1 MMKNENTANIYFLYG
16 NEKYLL
22 KKFYDKL
29 VKKSVPKNFTEFN
42 LNEFTN
48 ESTVDDIADA
58 VYALPF
64 MAEQKCVIVKDF
76 DVDKKNSVDI
86 SKLEELI
93 SDPVESTV
101 LIFTLPTLVVDTK
114 KSAKWR
120 NFIKLVK
127 KHGQIQQF
135 EKQELG
141 DLSKFII
148 KNCEKHG
155 SRITRQNANLIVEYA
170 GSDMKNLEN
179 ECSKLSAF
187 AGEREITRDDIENLV
202 VKNLETTVFILIKA
216 IIASDIKKAYSL
228 LYLLFSMGEE
238 PFAILAR
245 ISDTYVDLYRVRAAL
260 QSGKSARAPAEYGEY
275 KGREFRLTNAQ
286 RDIRNLS
293 TEKLVKSLD
302 LLRDTDLLLKSS
314 KMNGKVV
321 METLIVKLLLIR
333 NE

>member
-1 MMKNENTANIYFLYG
+1 MQNENKSNIYFLYG

-29 VKKSVPKNFTEFN
+29 LKKSVPKNFTEFN

-93 SDPVESTV
+93 SDPVETTV
-101 LIFTLPTLVVDTK
+101 LIFSLPTLIVDTK

-120 NFIKLVK
+120 NFIKLVNK
-127 KHGQIQQF
+127 YGNAEQF
-135 EKQELG
+135 EKQEIG
-141 DLSKFII
+141 DLVKFII
-148 KNCEKHG
+148 KICESHG
-155 SRITRQNANLIVEYA
+155 SRITKQNASLVVEYA

-179 ECSKLSAF
+179 ECKKLASF
-187 AGEREITRDDIENLV
+187 ASEREITRDDIENLV
-202 VKNLETTVFILIKA
+202 VKNLETTVFILIKS
-216 IIASDIKKAYSL
+216 IMLSDIKKAYSL
-228 LYLLFSMGEE
+228 LNLLFSMGEE
-238 PFAILAR
+238 PIGILAR
-245 ISDTYVDLYRVRAAL
+245 ISDNYVDLYRVNAAL
-260 QSGKSARAPAEYGEY
+260 HSGKNAKAPAEYGEY

-286 RDIRNLS
+286 RDIKGMPV
-293 TEKLVKSLD
+293 EKLVRSLD
-302 LLRDTDLLLKSS
+302 VLKDADLLLKSS
-314 KMNGKVV
+314 KMNGKIIL
-321 METLIVKLLLIR
+321 ETLILKLLLIR
-333 NE
+333 NT